1 MKCVGAAK
9 AMPWEKCIA
18 LNTCI
23 QKKSIVHYLRFCRM
37 KLQKESQKY
46 KGEGNTNKSRNPCN
60 ITKIIK
66 KS

>member
-1 MKCVGAAK
+1 
-9 AMPWEKCIA
+9 
-18 LNTCI
+18 
-23 QKKSIVHYLRFCRM
+23 M
-37 KLQKESQKY
+37 KLEKESQKY